1 LSDWS
6 SYITGQFLLVDGGLA
21 AKTAY
26 AAPTDSIPVF
36 LESGDV
42 RAELNDTFSRHR
54 AVSEITN
61 QLAVL
66 IVRILAGVVGFSFA

>member
-1 LSDWS
+1 MRPAKPGRIASFGAGCAS
-6 SYITGQFLLVDGGLA
+6 CPLA
-21 AKTAY
+21 AQ
-26 AAPTDSIPVF
+26 
-36 LESGDV
+36 
-42 RAELNDTFSRHR
+42 R

>member
-1 LSDWS
+1 
-6 SYITGQFLLVDGGLA
+6 V
-21 AKTAY
+21 
-26 AAPTDSIPVF
+26 SI
-36 LESGDV
+36 
-42 RAELNDTFSRHR
+42 R